1 MAQASVVCDQA
12 GGAPDRKAAPLRSAD
27 KEYLLAQDLSN
38 WQMRRELKLNLQVLG
53 RWKIVLTV
61 GFLLLFGAE
70 LRLLIRSERTQ
81 MLARTAQKTAARLI
95 DFAQARSE
103 LMQRNPNESLD
114 QYENRISAENSETQ
128 SEYLKQ
134 FYGQVA
140 QLRDEFVR
148 RGVED
153 QELDEFYQKPVY
165 PIGIREVGE
174 RLSVLAA
181 SLRSKA
187 H

>member
-1 MAQASVVCDQA
+1 M
-12 GGAPDRKAAPLRSAD
+12 
-27 KEYLLAQDLSN
+27 
-38 WQMRRELKLNLQVLG
+38 NLQVLG

-61 GFLLLFGAE
+61 TFLFLFGAE
-70 LRLLIRSERTQ
+70 LHLLIRSESTQ
-81 MLARTAQKTAARLI
+81 MLARTAQKTAAQLI
-95 DFAQARSE
+95 DFAQARSQ

-114 QYENRISAENSETQ
+114 QYENRISAQNSETQ

-140 QLRDEFVR
+140 QLRAELAR
-148 RGVED
+148 RGVTD
-153 QELDEFYQKPVY
+153 QELDEFYQQPVY

-181 SLRSKA
+181 SVRSTA
-187 H
+187 P